1 MIPMKHKKIRFIIAT
16 VFVLIVALA
25 IWYFIP
31 TTFLSKVNPSDIK
44 SISVF
49 DGNTGERFDFSNA
62 DEIHYVVENIQNTKM
77 KKDTLSIGYT
87 GFRFRIS
94 FFDRNGKEI
103 ESFII
108 NTSNTIRK
116 DPFFYRCDGNLCFDY
131 LKELAEKYSS

>member
-1 MIPMKHKKIRFIIAT
+1 MKHKKIRFIIAT

-31 TTFLSKVNPSDIK
+31 TTFLNKVNPSDIK

>member
-1 MIPMKHKKIRFIIAT
+1 MKHKKIRFIIAT

-31 TTFLSKVNPSDIK
+31 TTFLNKVNPSDIR

>member
-1 MIPMKHKKIRFIIAT
+1 MKHKKIRFIIAT

>member
-1 MIPMKHKKIRFIIAT
+1 MKQKKIRFIIAT

-31 TTFLSKVNPSDIK
+31 TTFLNKVNPSDIK

-116 DPFFYRCDGNLCFDY
+116 DPFFYRCDGDLCFDY

>member
-1 MIPMKHKKIRFIIAT
+1 MKNKNIRFVIAT

-31 TTFLSKVNPSDIK
+31 TTFLNKVNPSDIK

-49 DGNTGERFDFSNA
+49 DGNTGERFDFSNT
-62 DEIHYVVENIQNTKM
+62 DEIHYIVENIQNTKM
-77 KKDTLSIGYT
+77 KEDTLSIGYT

-131 LKELAEKYSS
+131 LKELVEKYSS

>member
-1 MIPMKHKKIRFIIAT
+1 MKQKKIRFIIAT

-31 TTFLSKVNPSDIK
+31 TTFLNKVNPSDIK

>member
-1 MIPMKHKKIRFIIAT
+1 MKHKKIRFIIAT

-31 TTFLSKVNPSDIK
+31 TTFLNKVNPSDIR

-77 KKDTLSIGYT
+77 KKDTLSIRYT
-87 GFRFRIS
+87 GDRFRTS
-94 FFDRNGKEI
+94 FIDRTGKAN